1 MARSAKSGRCEIMT
15 PSGLELPAPR
25 RTSNPDISGSATS
38 MSMTSG
44 ERLFAA
50 SIALPPDSASPT
62 TCTSVARRH
71 SWASS
76 QRTDCSLS
84 TISSVMG
91 RGFCGASFSGT
102 GICSSEFR
110 CERQEQLAAEEVVG
124 AVAVCS
130 TAGDD
135 IRVDQRRILV
145 EQIVGAGA
153 DLHDLVDIPRRLEVQ
168 IVERRDFGVDMVVSI
183 ERREMQRR
191 IRAVVV
197 L

>member
-1 MARSAKSGRCEIMT
+1 MM
-15 PSGLELPAPR
+15 PSGLELPVPR
-25 RTSNPDISGSATS
+25 RTSNPDISGRATS
-38 MSMTSG
+38 MTMTSG
-44 ERLFAA
+44 DRLFAA
-50 SIALPPDSASPT
+50 SIASPPDSASPT
-62 TCTSVARRH
+62 TCTSAARRH
-71 SWASS
+71 NWASS
-76 QRTDCSLS
+76 ERTCGSLS

-91 RGFCGASFSGT
+91 RGSCGASFSGA
-102 GICSSEFR
+102 GIQASESR
-110 CERQEQLAAEEVVG
+110 REREEQLAAEKVVG
-124 AVAVCS
+124 AVGVCG

>member
-1 MARSAKSGRCEIMT
+1 MARSAKSGRCEVMM
-15 PSGLELPAPR
+15 PSGPESPAPR

-38 MSMTSG
+38 MSMISG

-62 TCTSVARRH
+62 TCTSAARRH
-71 SWASS
+71 NWASS

-91 RGFCGASFSGT
+91 REFCGASFSGA
-102 GICSSEFR
+102 GIWASEFR
-110 CERQEQLAAEEVVG
+110 CERQEQLATEKVVG
-124 AVAVCS
+124 AVGVCS
-130 TAGDD
+130 AAGDD
-135 IRVDQRRILV
+135 IRIDQGRILV

-153 DLHDLVDIPRRLEVQ
+153 DLHDSVDIPGRLEVQ
-168 IVERRDFGVDMVVSI
+168 IVEGRDFGVDVVVSI